1 MQTNRLAALILT
13 AALCLGTAACGS
25 SDGDDAAST
34 TTEAAETTTTTA
46 GDDDAGDDGTSPEK
60 AAFLEAADKICK
72 ESTDKINETSSELD
86 SQEDFDDAAF
96 EAFLKM
102 AAQESTKQIAAVRA
116 LGFPEDDAD
125 ELDAAFTTF
134 EEAFAKVAD
143 DPANTLEYT
152 GTPEFDEA
160 STFLTEYGFE
170 ECGGGDTAG

>member
-1 MQTNRLAALILT
+1 MQTNRLASLAL
-13 AALCLGTAACGS
+13 AVALGLATVACGS
-25 SDGDDAAST
+25 SDSDGAAST
-34 TTEAAETTTTTA
+34 TTAPDKTTTTEADATG
-46 GDDDAGDDGTSPEK
+46 GDDTADSPEK
-60 AAFLEAADKICK
+60 AAFLAAADKICK

-102 AAQESTKQIAAVRA
+102 AAEESSKQIAAVRA
-116 LGFPEDDAD
+116 LGFPEADAD

-134 EEAFAKVAD
+134 EEAFAKVAA
-143 DPANTLEYT
+143 DPGNTLELT